1 MAQRRIAASI
11 GTTQKGGQA
20 ANLPLLI
27 TVGIIAAVALIGGT
41 TMVIRGA
48 TPAVQPTALPVSTV
62 APSPTLQPTATPAPT
77 ATLAPSPYLA
87 ILAALSGKGDWTGCV
102 TMAEGS
108 LSTPALSESDRTAI
122 TGYAVTCG
130 MKELTTAVFDP
141 LDRAGHQRMVDRYLT
156 LRQRAKDAGVTI
168 DMPLVVA
175 RSAYASSQFALA
187 RVALEEALK
196 EGSWKPTTDR
206 DITKM
211 YISTLFGLGKWYTSD
226 SSKTALY
233 QEGLGYLSAS
243 DALQLKYQ
251 TGQGDAAQLLAT
263 LGYTDRAKY
272 PRGAATP
279 LLPDT

>member
-1 MAQRRIAASI
+1 MAQRRVAASI
-11 GTTQKGGQA
+11 GTTQKGGQV

-41 TMVIRGA
+41 TLLIRGA
-48 TPAVQPTALPVSTV
+48 IPAVQPTALPVSTV
-62 APSPTLQPTATPAPT
+62 APSPTPQPTATPAPT

-102 TMAEGS
+102 TMAEGA
-108 LSTPALSESDRTAI
+108 LSTLSESDRTAI
-122 TGYAVTCG
+122 TRYAVACG
-130 MKELTTAVFDP
+130 MKELAAEIFDP

-156 LRQRAKDAGVTI
+156 LRQRANDAGVMI
-168 DMPLVVA
+168 DTPLVVA

-187 RVALEEALK
+187 RVALEEAFK
-196 EGSWKPTTDR
+196 DGSWKPTTDR

-226 SSKTALY
+226 SSKRALY

-251 TGQGDAAQLLAT
+251 TGQGDAAQLLAI

-272 PRGAATP
+272 PKGAATP